1 MLDKLKVISDTT
13 FLSWQTKLLLA
24 TSGGLDSMVMA
35 HLFHKLKY
43 EVALVHCNFQLRA
56 VETLGDQRFVQN
68 YAEVL
73 KLQFL

>member
-13 FLSWQTKLLLA
+13 FLSWQAKLLLA

-43 EVALVHCNFQLRA
+43 EVALVHCNFQLR
-56 VETLGDQRFVQN
+56 VE
-68 YAEVL
+68 
-73 KLQFL
+73 KLSETRGLSRIMPKY